1 MGVNST
7 YDIPSSA
14 GKPPLTAQAG
24 AGNMP
29 RAKATNTHA
38 SISTQ
43 SPERTQTAQANLRS
57 QTGAPSGEGSQRKI
71 PDDRKA
77 IGMAMKLCSR
87 CAGC

>member
-7 YDIPSSA
+7 YALPSAA

-29 RAKATNTHA
+29 RAKATSTHA
-38 SISTQ
+38 IPANH
-43 SPERTQTAQANLRS
+43 SPESTQTAQATLRS
-57 QTGAPSGEGSQRKI
+57 QAGEPSREGSQRKI

-77 IGMAMKLCSR
+77 IGMARKPWSR
-87 CAGC
+87 CAAR